1 MHIQLPEDLSRIQE
15 VLVVIDP
22 INPRRTQD
30 QPCVP
35 QRPKGRAM
43 LEEGEK
49 TIDALLS
56 IERQERQV
64 QQDGNP
70 VSVDDEEEGQEGVNG
85 GFGDDVGVQAV
96 AEVDGVDVVTVEKS
110 QSANLSSLHL
120 HQVVIPESRSMFTM
134 AAHWNAQ
141 SLNVTISVVLRTA
154 AKRGRRTL

>member
-1 MHIQLPEDLSRIQE
+1 
-15 VLVVIDP
+15 
-22 INPRRTQD
+22 
-30 QPCVP
+30 
-35 QRPKGRAM
+35 M